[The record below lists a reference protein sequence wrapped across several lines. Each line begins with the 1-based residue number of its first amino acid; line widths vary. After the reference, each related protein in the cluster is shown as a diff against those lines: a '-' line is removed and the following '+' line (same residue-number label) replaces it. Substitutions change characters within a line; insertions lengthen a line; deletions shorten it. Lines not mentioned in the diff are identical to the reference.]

1 MVERFDETMVPEQ
14 SFRCSLSY
22 GSPEAVLQW
31 RDTFVERLKEQKL
44 MLNRFDEFGTTGFG
58 ESMSDILMSTRLKNE
73 LNRAKEIT
81 KKVKGKMLYR
91 KNIMTRFVQEVSKLN
106 EGNICVDGD
115 PVYKLYIEEDLR
127 LKDVLNKDTVLA
139 RKASEFVRNAE
150 EYRRTTMLSLGIDG
164 FEWLS
169 DVPVETPRAAVE
181 ARRIK
186 WLSKT
191 RRAESRSRSRSSQC
205 SNAYADWEKV

>member
-1 MVERFDETMVPEQ
+1 
-14 SFRCSLSY
+14 
-22 GSPEAVLQW
+22 
-31 RDTFVERLKEQKL
+31 

-73 LNRAKEIT
+73 LNRAREIT
-81 KKVKGKMLYR
+81 KKLKGKMLYR

-106 EGNICVDGD
+106 EGNICVNGD
-115 PVYKLYIEEDLR
+115 PVYKLYIEEDLK
-127 LKDVLNKDTVLA
+127 LKDALNKDTVLA

-164 FEWLS
+164 FEPRFNFEWLS
-169 DVPVETPRAAVE
+169 DVPVETPREAVDS
-181 ARRIK
+181 RRIK

-191 RRAESRSRSRSSQC
+191 RRVESRSRSRSSRC
-205 SNAYADWEKV
+205 SNTPADWEKA